1 MKRVNNLYDK
11 IVDLKKIQ
19 LMYDKVIKLNTKNKT
34 PTNITNFR
42 ANLLLFLRIDLI
54 VRLLTFP

>member
-34 PTNITNFR
+34 K
-42 ANLLLFLRIDLI
+42 L
-54 VRLLTFP
+54 